1 MTALERAI
9 VMLENNSDDPVRFAA
24 VLQRL
29 ADSELFLA
37 LDVDINGPDLNPKVV
52 YLKEQEYVAVYDT
65 ELRLEESIGGGV
77 EYLALSGRVLIQML
91 ADKSTGIALN
101 PGTAAIGYIFE
112 PETLQWL
119 VMSLEEKPEKM
130 AQKITEVSS
139 PAKISSKA
147 LDALSAKLT
156 SAQGLADYACLV
168 EATDILDNKNPLLCF
183 VGSVPNSEPNLAKLV
198 NEYLQFSDHNGDPWD
213 VTYLDPA
220 HGLVEKILNVGLRFD
235 LPKPA
240 PAVKLIAPGSVKG
253 KPPILH

>member
-37 LDVDINGPDLNPKVV
+37 LDVDTSSPDLNPKVV
-52 YLKEQEYVAVYDT
+52 YLREQEYVAVYDT

-91 ADKSTGIALN
+91 ADKNTGVALN

-112 PETLQWL
+112 TETLQWL
-119 VMSLEEKPEKM
+119 VKSLEEEPEEM
-130 AQKITEVSS
+130 AQKITAVRS
-139 PAKISSKA
+139 PAKIPSKA
-147 LDALSAKLT
+147 LNALSAKLT
-156 SAQGLADYACLV
+156 SAQGFADYACLV

-183 VGSVPNSEPNLAKLV
+183 VGSVPNSQPNLAKLV
-198 NEYLQFSDHNGDPWD
+198 NEYLQFSDYNGDPWD

-220 HGLVEKILNVGLRFD
+220 HGLVEKILKVGLRFD
-235 LPKPA
+235 LPKLEA
-240 PAVKLIAPGSVKG
+240 AVKVIAPGSVKG